1 MPGRNILNLSHIP
14 NTRNTEMKDAQ
25 EYRGEELSTQGKAL
39 LLLTQEETFKMQLV
53 AEPGAET
60 WLVVL
65 VGDW

>member
-14 NTRNTEMKDAQ
+14 STRNTEMKDAR
-25 EYRGEELSTQGKAL
+25 EYQGEAPSSQGKAL
-39 LLLTQEETFKMQLV
+39 LLLTQVETFKMRLV

-65 VGDW
+65 VGVW